1 MRSKPAWQNREQL
14 RRIRRP
20 QSAWSKK
27 SAPTWRSRGS
37 AERSEV
43 STAVAS
49 QMKILVGTSG
59 WSYKEWKGSFYPAKI
74 PAEEMLRFYAGH
86 FPTVEVNNS
95 FYRIPAERVLAGW
108 AEQVPEHFQF
118 VMKASRRVTHNARL
132 KDEDGSLAYF
142 LRAVNPLGSRLGPTL
157 FQLPPT
163 FKLDIQRLRSFLA
176 SLPRHWRAAMEF
188 RHPSWFVEEVYEAL
202 RGRDVALVAVDEDE
216 AEGPGSPV
224 IPTAT
229 WGYARLRRSA
239 YDEAALTTWCT
250 RLRANSWNEAYV
262 FLKHEDGSPSGP
274 AAAAQ
279 MIDLVSQSS
288 AK

>member
-1 MRSKPAWQNREQL
+1 
-14 RRIRRP
+14 
-20 QSAWSKK
+20 
-27 SAPTWRSRGS
+27 
-37 AERSEV
+37 
-43 STAVAS
+43 
-49 QMKILVGTSG
+49 MKILVGTSG

-132 KDEDGSLAYF
+132 KDEDGSLGYF
-142 LRAVNPLGSRLGPTL
+142 LRAINPLGSRLGPTL

-163 FKLDIQRLRSFLA
+163 FKLDIERLRSFLG

-216 AEGPGSPV
+216 AEGAGSPL

-239 YDEAALTTWCT
+239 YDEAALTMWCT
-250 RLRANSWNEAYV
+250 RLRANSWDEAYV
-262 FLKHEDGSPSGP
+262 FLKHEDGSPTGP

-279 MIDLVSQSS
+279 MTQILSQSS
-288 AK
+288 ST